1 MNSLFQQIKS
11 QVTARQAAERYGLQ
25 VSRSGMACCI
35 FHQDKHPSMKVDK
48 RYYCFACHATD
59 DVIDLTAKLFGL
71 TPYEAAKKLAEDFGI
86 QPLPPTQSAAIPQ
99 IPAALSAQKEEQR
112 VLSRLVNCERTLK
125 KWKEDFAPEN
135 PSDETWDGRFVFA
148 LRHLTE
154 VSHVI
159 DCLLSP
165 DAHERKETMV
175 ILRETN
181 MLSSLEA
188 TLDQHTME
196 VRDDGSDR
204 AA

>member
-1 MNSLFQQIKS
+1 MNSLFQQVKS
-11 QVTARQAAERYGLQ
+11 QVTARQAAELYGLQ

-35 FHQDKHPSMKVDK
+35 FHQDKHPSMKVDR
-48 RYYCFACHATD
+48 RYYCFACHATG

-71 TPYEAAKKLAEDFGI
+71 TPYEAAKKLANDFGI
-86 QPLPPTQSAAIPQ
+86 RPLPPAQSAAIPKLT
-99 IPAALSAQKEEQR
+99 AEFSAQKEEQL

-125 KWKEDFAPEN
+125 KWKEDFAPAS
-135 PSDETWDGRFVFA
+135 PSDETWDERFVFA

-165 DAHERKETMV
+165 DANERKEMMAM
-175 ILRETN
+175 LEETN

-188 TLDQHTME
+188 ALDQHTME

>member
-1 MNSLFQQIKS
+1 MNSLFQQVKS

-35 FHQDKHPSMKVDK
+35 FHQDKHPSMKVDR
-48 RYYCFACHATD
+48 RYYCFACHTTG

-71 TPYEAAKKLAEDFGI
+71 SPYEAAKKLADDFGI
-86 QPLPPTQSAAIPQ
+86 RPLPPTQSAAIPQ
-99 IPAALSAQKEEQR
+99 IPAALSAQKEEQL

-135 PSDETWDGRFVFA
+135 PSDETWDERFVFA

-165 DAHERKETMV
+165 DANERKEMMTM
-175 ILRETN
+175 LEETN

-188 TLDQHTME
+188 ALDQHTME